1 MHLLRERYISP
12 IRPIKVFSSD
22 GIHDA
27 FRYMQ
32 QGIHLGKIVVS
43 MRDTS
48 GQVSAVQN
56 LQQRKKPIQLDSS
69 GAYLLVGGLGGLG
82 RAIST
87 WMVQHGAR
95 HLIYLSRT
103 AGSSVLH
110 QEFAQELASMD
121 CRADFVQ
128 GSVSKI
134 EDVSTAI
141 KRAQGRLRGILQ
153 MSMMLRDRSF
163 ERMTLEEW
171 NTAVDPKVKG
181 TWNLHNASVS
191 ANADLDFF
199 ILFSSVS
206 GVFGLPGQINYSGAN
221 TFLDAFSKYR
231 LGLGLPACAI
241 DIGPVEGV
249 GYAAEQE
256 ELIQKLK
263 AAGGLGNTV
272 SVSQLFS
279 AVEGAMTPVANKSR
293 PEASNFCVGI
303 RPKMP
308 LADQRNRLIWKK
320 DVRMSVFHNTGA
332 PGATLASTSGTGLEA
347 FITQAKSDAALL
359 SQPDSAQTLAVEIG
373 KKVFSFLLRPEEDLV
388 TSCSLSELGMDSLVA
403 IEVKQW
409 WKATFEFEIS
419 VLELMRMGT
428 LDILGEHAARGMLKL
443 FHGVQEQV
451 D

>member
-1 MHLLRERYISP
+1 M
-12 IRPIKVFSSD
+12 
-22 GIHDA
+22 
-27 FRYMQ
+27 
-32 QGIHLGKIVVS
+32 GKIVVS

-56 LQQRKKPIQLDSS
+56 IQQQKKPTQLNSS

-103 AGSSVLH
+103 AGSSEIH
-110 QEFAQELASMD
+110 REFAQELASMD
-121 CRADFVQ
+121 CRVDFVQ
-128 GSVSKI
+128 GSVSNI
-134 EDVSTAI
+134 EDVTTATT
-141 KRAQGRLRGILQ
+141 RAQGRLRGILQ
-153 MSMMLRDRSF
+153 MSMMLCDRSF
-163 ERMTLEEW
+163 ARMTLEEW

-191 ANADLDFF
+191 ANAELDFF
-199 ILFSSVS
+199 VLFSSVS
-206 GVFGLPGQINYSGAN
+206 GVFGLPGQINYAGAN
-221 TFLDAFSKYR
+221 TFLDAFSQYR

-241 DIGPVEGV
+241 DLGIVEGV

-256 ELIQKLK
+256 EILQKLK

-272 SVSQLFS
+272 SVSELLD
-279 AVEGAMTPVANKSR
+279 AVEAAMTSIPSKSR

-303 RPKMP
+303 RPNVP

-320 DVRMSVFHNTGA
+320 DTRMSVFHNTGA
-332 PGATLASTSGTGLEA
+332 AGTTLTSAPGAGLEA
-347 FITQAKSDAALL
+347 FITQAKGDAALL
-359 SQPDSAQTLAVEIG
+359 SQPDSAQMLAVEIG
-373 KKVFSFLLRPEEDLV
+373 KKVFNFLLKPEEDLV
-388 TSCSLSELGMDSLVA
+388 TSYSLSELGMDSLVA

-409 WKATFEFEIS
+409 WKATFEFDIS
-419 VLELMRMGT
+419 VLELMGMGS
-428 LDILGEHAARGMLKL
+428 LDILGEHAAHGMLKW
-443 FHGVQEQV
+443 FHGVQEQA